1 MRRKQ
6 LHPFRQHIGDIG
18 ECSNRRS
25 CACHEFE
32 AAALWISGFTYVL
45 LNEFREIA
53 VVMLNGR
60 EQLIERRN
68 SMLVSWGMHL
78 IVTEVFFNR
87 INKIRVITH
96 KWQKTKWLQN
106 ILIIRFLEI
115 T

>member
-1 MRRKQ
+1 MNSMPQ
-6 LHPFRQHIGDIG
+6 GSG
-18 ECSNRRS
+18 
-25 CACHEFE
+25 
-32 AAALWISGFTYVL
+32 ALASR
-45 LNEFREIA
+45 LNEFRGIV

-78 IVTEVFFNR
+78 IVTEVLFNR